1 MSSIETEVRN
11 LIGMKFGV
19 PGAAL
24 SDDMHIMADLGADS
38 LAEVELVIALEQS
51 FDVDIPD
58 EDIGEVRTVGDMV
71 RHVAEAVRCR

>member
-1 MSSIETEVRN
+1 
-11 LIGMKFGV
+11 MKFGV

-71 RHVAEAVRCR
+71 RHVADAVRCR